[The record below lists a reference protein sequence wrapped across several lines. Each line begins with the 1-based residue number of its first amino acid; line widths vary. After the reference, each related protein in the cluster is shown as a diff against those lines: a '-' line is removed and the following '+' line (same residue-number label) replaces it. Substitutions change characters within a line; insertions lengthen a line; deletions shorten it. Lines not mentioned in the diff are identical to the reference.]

1 MLTSGQD
8 LQCARC
14 KRIYMNGCQ
23 SPNSKLYLGK
33 KYKKRQ
39 SYKHWENITRGDL
52 ISTGK
57 NGKRRSHQYWEY
69 NKRPSQKNWE
79 KYGKRRSHEHW
90 EKYVHT
96 YIYIHI
102 HTFLNIHPCIYAH
115 MHTFMNVRPQTSRY
129 AYAALRHRVCGAGV
143 TRLRDQLEV
152 MNANTQEVTDRVAQ
166 HEQYQDLLFGG

>member
-1 MLTSGQD
+1 
-8 LQCARC
+8 
-14 KRIYMNGCQ
+14 MNGCQ

-33 KYKKRQ
+33 
-39 SYKHWENITRGDL
+39 NIRRGGL

-57 NGKRRSHQYWEY
+57 NITRAGLISTGKMARGGLISTGNIARGGLISTG
-69 NKRPSQKNWE
+69 KNMARGGLIST
-79 KYGKRRSHEHW
+79 GKIC
-90 EKYVHT
+90 T
-96 YIYIHI
+96 YIHI

-115 MHTFMNVRPQTSRY
+115 MHTFMNFRPQTSRY
-129 AYAALRHRVCGAGV
+129 AYAALRHGVCGAGV